1 MFLQKCIQLY
11 DTIKVRHG
19 LMIVGTAFSGK
30 SSVLEILR
38 YAITRLKGIE
48 NFMPCVTIK
57 LNPKSVTSDQL
68 YGKLDPDTKSWSDG
82 VAAIVMRT
90 AA

>member
-1 MFLQKCIQLY
+1 
-11 DTIKVRHG
+11 
-19 LMIVGTAFSGK
+19 MIVGTAFSGK
-30 SSVLEILR
+30 SSVLETLR
-38 YAITRLKGIE
+38 YAISRLKGTE
-48 NFMPCVTIK
+48 NFMSCVTIK

-68 YGKLDPDTKSWSDG
+68 YGRLDQDTKSWSDG